1 MLTPYTKNLVQ
12 VLNYLWNLPVEM
24 PGPSEPADLEV
35 ESVSVVVLHGLV
47 VDDVNDWNDE
57 SLRILLDPLK
67 KRPEPVLK

>member
-1 MLTPYTKNLVQ
+1 
-12 VLNYLWNLPVEM
+12 M